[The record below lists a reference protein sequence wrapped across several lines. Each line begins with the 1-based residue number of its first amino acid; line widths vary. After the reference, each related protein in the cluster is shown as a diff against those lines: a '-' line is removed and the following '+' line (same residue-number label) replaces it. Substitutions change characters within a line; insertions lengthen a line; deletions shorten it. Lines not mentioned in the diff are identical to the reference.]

1 MTSLVDIKNQLLPG
15 LMAVEGEYKDIPPE
29 WKGLFTT
36 KVSKMAQEKV
46 LHTRFLG
53 MAGVTKEGQA
63 PLVDNNSGDRWVINM
78 EAVEAG
84 IMYGISQRAIEDGL
98 YRTEFRPANLG
109 LNQSMRAFWNQYA
122 ANVFNTASTYDANL
136 GGDGKALL
144 ATDHPIDT
152 GTYANT
158 SSTPQALNET
168 SLLAA
173 YEAIFTGLYT
183 EAGLKI
189 DAEGETII
197 VPAHLSAVAR
207 RLKDAVLRPGS
218 ANNDPNVISGPSKV
232 EAAANNIKVLR
243 YLTSKYAWFVK
254 TNIPG
259 LTHIQRIPYATH
271 MWIDEFTNTLLVKNR
286 ERAGFFCTN
295 PRAIRGEMATQ

>member
-15 LMAVEGEYKDIPPE
+15 LAFIEGKYKDVHPE

-36 KVSKMAQEKV
+36 KVSKMAQEKG
-46 LHTRFLG
+46 LHVRFLG
-53 MAGVTKEGQA
+53 MAGVKKEGMA
-63 PLVDNNSGDRWVINM
+63 PLVDNNSGDRWVVNM
-78 EAVEAG
+78 EAVEAS
-84 IMYGISQRAIEDGL
+84 IMYGMSQKAIEDGL
-98 YRTEFRPANLG
+98 YRTEFNPTNLG
-109 LNQSMRAFWNQYA
+109 LNASMRAFWNTYA
-122 ANVFNTASTYDANL
+122 SNVFNTASTYDPNL
-136 GGDGKALL
+136 GGDGQALL
-144 ATDHPIDT
+144 STAHPIDT

-168 SLLAA
+168 SLLAM
-173 YEAIFTGLYT
+173 YEMIFSGMYD

-189 DAEGETII
+189 DADGETII

-218 ANNDPNVISGPSKV
+218 ATNDPNVISGKSKV
-232 EAAANNIKVLR
+232 EAAAENIKVLR

-259 LTHIQRIPYATH
+259 LVHIQRIPYQTS
-271 MWIDEFTNTLLVKNR
+271 MWIDEFTDTLMVKNR

-295 PRAIRGEMATQ
+295 PRALVGQMATQ